1 MIIRAPRQ
9 RVVWLVRHG
18 ETTWNHVGWVQ
29 GHTDT
34 GRLTRRGCAQDRRV
48 ASLLAGKD
56 VGAVYSSDLRRAR
69 RTADV
74 IAEHIGCE
82 VRTDSRLRER
92 SFGALE
98 GMPVAELGPEITG
111 ICAGRIADV
120 DAHAPGGE
128 SLGDLAARCTDFA
141 TWLRNEEDDRDVV
154 VVAHGDSIRLLRAA
168 MAGIDPSGMGWGSVA
183 NASVHRLVLPS
194 SHPVPDGTLTA
205 NQLVP
210 GSVDTRR
217 WATPL
222 GSMIHSPGARVTDAP
237 PTSRTAPPA
246 RVMTH
251 SS

>member
-1 MIIRAPRQ
+1 
-9 RVVWLVRHG
+9 
-18 ETTWNHVGWVQ
+18 
-29 GHTDT
+29 
-34 GRLTRRGCAQDRRV
+34 V

-92 SFGALE
+92 SFGVLE
-98 GMPVAELGPEITG
+98 GMPLAELPPEVTG
-111 ICAGRIADV
+111 ICRGRIADV
-120 DAHAPGGE
+120 DAHAAGGE
-128 SLGDLAARCTDFA
+128 SLGDLAARCTDFV
-141 TWLRNEEDDRDVV
+141 TWLEAEEDGCDLV
-154 VVAHGDSIRLLRAA
+154 VVAHGDSVRLLRAA
-168 MAGIDPSGMGWGSVA
+168 IAGIDPSGMGWGSVA
-183 NASVHRLVLPS
+183 NASIHRLVLPS
-194 SHPVPDGTLTA
+194 AHPVPESTRTA

-210 GSVDTRR
+210 RSVDTRR

-222 GSMIHSPGARVTDAP
+222 GSMIHSPAARVTDAP

>member
-48 ASLLAGKD
+48 ASLLTGKD

-69 RTADV
+69 RTAEI
-74 IAEHIGCE
+74 IADHVGCE
-82 VRTDSRLRER
+82 VRTDPRLRER

-98 GMPVAELGPEITG
+98 GMPLAELPPEVTG
-111 ICAGRIADV
+111 IFRGRIADV
-120 DAHAPGGE
+120 DAHADDGE
-128 SLGDLAARCTDFA
+128 SLRDLAARCTDFA
-141 TWLRNEEDDRDVV
+141 NWLETEQVDRDVV
-154 VVAHGDSIRLLRAA
+154 VVAHGDSIRLLRASI
-168 MAGIDPSGMGWGSVA
+168 AGVDPSGMGWGSVA
-183 NASVHRLVLPS
+183 NASVHRLVVPS
-194 SHPVPDGTLTA
+194 AHPGPDGTRTA

-222 GSMIHSPGARVTDAP
+222 GNMIHSPAARVTDTP